1 MAGMK
6 QANRPIR
13 VATTL
18 GPDAFLLQGFR
29 GDEAISR
36 PFAYTLDLISEDPQ
50 VDGKA
55 LLRSELTVTI
65 PRPEAADLHVHGLVR
80 KFVQLGQAEGLT
92 FYRAEV
98 VPWLWLL
105 GLHRDCRIFQEM
117 SAPDIVEKVFKE
129 HGFSDFEF
137 RLSGSYPS
145 REYCVQYRE
154 SDLNFVSR
162 LLEQEGIH
170 YFFEHSKDRHLLV
183 LADQSTLAKGCDDGE
198 TPIAVDARERTD
210 VVHRLRATHGVYV
223 GAVELRDFDFEQAP
237 TPLSSR
243 MSGDG
248 EEEVYDYHPG
258 RFTSR
263 DEGER
268 YARLALEADEVR
280 HHTVT
285 GNGSCRYFRAGCR
298 FDLVGHY
305 RGDLNTGY
313 LLTEVIHEADGG
325 DWRSGDGGTLDY
337 RVDFAAV
344 PVEVPFRPR
353 RRSQKPRISGSQTA
367 VVVGKDGEEIWVD
380 KFGRV
385 KVKFHWD
392 RSDPKDESASCWVRV
407 STSWAGKNWGAIQ
420 IPRIGEEVIVDF
432 LEGDPDQPII
442 IGRVYNADHMPPYE
456 LPANKTQSGVKSR
469 SSKDAKA
476 KNFNEIRF
484 EDLKGKEQIYI
495 QAEKDKLVWVKNNRK
510 ETVGG
515 NETIT
520 IKKDRTEEVEKNES
534 ITIGEDRTESVGK
547 NETISI
553 GKDRTEDVGGD
564 EVLQVQGDRTHSV
577 GGDESLSVSGDS
589 SLTVNGDLS
598 ESVTGNIKVDSK
610 GKIEITAMTSIELKV
625 GPNSIKIEN
634 SGITVKG
641 IQVKIEGS
649 AMAEMKA
656 PMVKVDGSA
665 MVEVKAGAMAKV
677 EGGAML
683 MAKGGLTMI
692 G

>member
-1 MAGMK
+1 MAGLS
-6 QANRPIR
+6 QAKRPIR
-13 VATTL
+13 VSTTL
-18 GPDAFLLQGFR
+18 GPDAFMLQGFR

-36 PFAYTLDLISEDPQ
+36 PFVYTLDLVSEDPQ

-55 LLRSELTVTI
+55 LLRSEVTLTV
-65 PRPEAADLHVHGLVR
+65 PRPEAEDLHVHGLVR
-80 KFVQLGQAEGLT
+80 KFIQLGQSEGLT

-129 HGFSDFEF
+129 HGFSDFDF
-137 RLSGSYPS
+137 RLSGSYPA

-170 YFFEHSKDRHLLV
+170 YFFEHSKDQHLLV
-183 LADQSTLAKGCDDGE
+183 LADRSTLAKACDGGE
-198 TPIAVDARERTD
+198 TQVAVDARERKD
-210 VVHRLRATHGVYV
+210 VVRRLRATHGVYV
-223 GAVELRDFDFEQAP
+223 GAVELRDFDFKEAP
-237 TPLSSR
+237 EPLWVR

-248 EEEVYDYHPG
+248 EEQVYDYHPG

-280 HHTVT
+280 HQVVT
-285 GNGSCRYFRAGCR
+285 GNGNCRYIRPGYR

-305 RGDLNTGY
+305 RGDLNSGY
-313 LLTEVIHEADGG
+313 FLTEVVHEADGG

-344 PVEVPFRPR
+344 PVDVPFRPR
-353 RRSQKPRISGSQTA
+353 RRTSKPRISGSQTA
-367 VVVGKDGEEIWVD
+367 VVVGKEGEEIWVD

-442 IGRVYNADHMPPYE
+442 IGRVYNGDHMPPYD

-469 SSKDAKA
+469 SSKDAES

-484 EDLKGKEQIYI
+484 EDLKGKEQFYI
-495 QAEKDKLVWVKNNRK
+495 QAEKNKVVLVKNDRT
-510 ETVGG
+510 ETVHG

-520 IKKDRTEEVEKNES
+520 IKKDRTENVEKNES

-547 NETISI
+547 NETITI
-553 GKDRTEDVGGD
+553 AADRTEDVGGD
-564 EVLQVQGDRTHSV
+564 EVLKVEGDRSHSV
-577 GGDESLSVSGDS
+577 GGDEALSVSGDA
-589 SLTVNGDLS
+589 SLTVNGDRT
-598 ESVTGNIKVDSK
+598 ESVTGDITVDSK
-610 GKIEITAMTSIELKV
+610 GKILIKALTSIELKV
-625 GPNSIKIEN
+625 GANSIKIEN

-665 MVEVKAGAMAKV
+665 MVEVKGGGMAKV
-677 EGGAML
+677 EGGGML
-683 MAKGGLTMI
+683 MAKGGITMI
-692 G
+692 N

>member
-1 MAGMK
+1 MAGVT

-29 GDEAISR
+29 GDEAVSR
-36 PFAYTLDLISEDPQ
+36 PFVYTLDLVSEDPQ

-55 LLRSELTVTI
+55 LLRSEVTVTI
-65 PRPEAADLHVHGLVR
+65 PRPEAGDLHVHGLLR

-117 SAPDIVEKVFKE
+117 SVPDIVEKVFKD

-137 RLSGSYPS
+137 RLSRSYPS

-162 LLEQEGIH
+162 LLEEEGIH

-210 VVHRLRATHGVYV
+210 VVQRLRATHGVYV
-223 GAVELRDFDFEQAP
+223 GEVELRDFDFEQAP
-237 TPLSSR
+237 TPISPGR
-243 MSGDG
+243 VTGDG
-248 EEEVYDYHPG
+248 EEKVFDYHPG

-268 YARLALEADEVR
+268 YAKLALEADEVR
-280 HHTVT
+280 HHVVT
-285 GNGSCRYFRAGCR
+285 GNGSCRYFRPGYR

-344 PVEVPFRPR
+344 PVGVPFRPR
-353 RRSQKPRISGSQTA
+353 RRAQKPRISGSQTA
-367 VVVGKDGEEIWVD
+367 VVVGKHGEEIWVD

-392 RSDPKDESASCWVRV
+392 RSDPKGESASCWVRV

-476 KNFNEIRF
+476 QNFNEIRF
-484 EDLKGKEQIYI
+484 EDLKGKEEFYI
-495 QAEKDKLVWVKNNRK
+495 QAEKNKVVLVKNNRT
-510 ETVGG
+510 ETVHG

-520 IKKDRTEEVEKNES
+520 IKKDRTEKVEKSES
-534 ITIGEDRTESVGK
+534 ITIGEDRTE
-547 NETISI
+547 E
-553 GKDRTEDVGGD
+553 VGGD
-564 EVLQVQGDRTHSV
+564 EVLKVEGDRTHSV
-577 GGDESLSVSGDS
+577 GGDEALSVGGDS
-589 SLTVNGDLS
+589 TLTVD
-598 ESVTGNIKVDSK
+598 GNIKVDSK

-641 IQVKIEGS
+641 VQVKIEGS

-665 MVEVKAGAMAKV
+665 MVEVKAGAMATV
-677 EGGAML
+677 DGGGML
-683 MAKGGLTMI
+683 MAKGGITMI
-692 G
+692 N